1 MHIFKCE
8 AYVKVPDEL
17 RRKLDNKAKKLHF
30 MGYSEQSK
38 AFRLLDKETNKIV
51 ISRDVTFL
59 DSKQKQEET
68 NKKEE
73 NEEPET
79 EIEFVYKEEQATA
92 EEEIRVEKK
101 KRTE

>member
-1 MHIFKCE
+1 
-8 AYVKVPDEL
+8 
-17 RRKLDNKAKKLHF
+17 

-68 NKKEE
+68 DKKEE
-73 NEEPET
+73 SEEQKT
-79 EIEFVYKEEQATA
+79 EIEFV
-92 EEEIRVEKK
+92 
-101 KRTE
+101 